1 MIKKFVGLLVML
13 LPIFV
18 VAQSTVDT
26 ISVARNNLFSIS
38 KQPIYFEKGGDSFT
52 CKKPGTF
59 NFVTHIPAD
68 ALGYIG
74 HSFKKEN
81 LNKLGVIAA
90 STGLLLLFDQRITNG
105 VQGFANNH
113 GIEGSES
120 LAPLIQVKLFGKN
133 TILMK
138 WPKNINTA
146 FYNLGQGSS
155 VVYMAAGF
163 LIAGKIKNDPR
174 ALQTASQLVESFLA
188 LGIGTQLI
196 KYSTGRE
203 NPSDATVS
211 GGRWRPFPS
220 MSNFQNHKPVYDA
233 FPSGHLATFVSA
245 ITIVSENYPR
255 KRWIKPVGYS
265 IAGLLS
271 LSMVNNGVHWAS
283 DFPLGF
289 AIGYGYGKYIA
300 KKNKHVLHTPANL

>member
-1 MIKKFVGLLVML
+1 MIKKCVGLLILL
-13 LPIFV
+13 LPLFV
-18 VAQSTVDT
+18 VAQSTMDT
-26 ISVARNNLFSIS
+26 IPVARNTLFSIS

-52 CKKPGTF
+52 CKKPRTF

-81 LNKLGVIAA
+81 LGKLGIVAA

-105 VQGFANNH
+105 VQSFANNH
-113 GIEGSES
+113 GIEGRES

-155 VVYMAAGF
+155 VIYMAAGF
-163 LIAGKIKNDPR
+163 LIAGKIKKDPR

-188 LGIGTQLI
+188 LGVGTQLI

-203 NPSDATVS
+203 NPSDATVA

-220 MSNFQNHKPVYDA
+220 MSDFQNHKPVYDA

-300 KKNKHVLHTPANL
+300 KRNKHVLHTPANL